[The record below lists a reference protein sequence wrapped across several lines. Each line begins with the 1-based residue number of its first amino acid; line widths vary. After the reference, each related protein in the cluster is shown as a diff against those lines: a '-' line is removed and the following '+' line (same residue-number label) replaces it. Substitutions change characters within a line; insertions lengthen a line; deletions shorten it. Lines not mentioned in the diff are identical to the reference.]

1 MGASRTGRD
10 VGRVGRVG
18 VRAAQAE
25 NEKAGRV
32 GRAEKA
38 GRTGE
43 SRCLYFG
50 KGCLFFAYCSLN
62 LRSSCIVPISFL
74 KGKWGE
80 KKKSTNGQIC

>member
-10 VGRVGRVG
+10 VGRVGQVRRVG
-18 VRAAQAE
+18 QVVVRAARAE
-25 NEKAGRV
+25 N
-32 GRAEKA
+32 EKA

-50 KGCLFFAYCSLN
+50 NYSLIVRLSFALP
-62 LRSSCIVPISFL
+62 VSFV

-80 KKKSTNGQIC
+80 KKNLLIGKFAN